1 MPGLED
7 RPCHAVGLDHL
18 AYTYANLG
26 DLVSTY
32 ERLKAGGHYAGGDD
46 QSRTD
51 DLDVLSRSRR
61 QPVELQ
67 IDNFDTVEEL
77 KGFFQSD
84 AMQKN
89 PIGVSFNPD
98 ELARDFHAGVPE
110 SDLKKYDV
118 TKGLDPETM
127 RRLIG
132 ATVMRK

>member
-1 MPGLED
+1 MYYRDPDGN
-7 RPCHAVGLDHL
+7 R
-18 AYTYANLG
+18 
-26 DLVSTY
+26 
-32 ERLKAGGHYAGGDD
+32 
-46 QSRTD
+46 
-51 DLDVLSRSRR
+51 
-61 QPVELQ
+61 VELQ

-127 RRLIG
+127 RRLVG
-132 ATVMRK
+132 AQSIISKIISTERTGAAGVE